1 MLNEWLVTRV
11 LSAVIWF
18 LDLVNKHVCVYRTPY
33 MHGVDI
39 YYIEDLLLTLG
50 SDKFSHGNKK
60 PDLAILVITYFSTK
74 LLLVLCALRFR
85 LYSTRLQSSV
95 VSYTLYAINSQ
106 LSQGVGCMS
115 MTDWT
120 NWNSVNNIF
129 SGKHVNKLWY
139 KAKYLIYNTYIY
151 IYIFF
156 FGHKNFKWKQ

>member
-1 MLNEWLVTRV
+1 
-11 LSAVIWF
+11 
-18 LDLVNKHVCVYRTPY
+18 

-95 VSYTLYAINSQ
+95 VSYSLYAINS
-106 LSQGVGCMS
+106 
-115 MTDWT
+115 
-120 NWNSVNNIF
+120 
-129 SGKHVNKLWY
+129 H
-139 KAKYLIYNTYIY
+139 
-151 IYIFF
+151 
-156 FGHKNFKWKQ
+156 